1 MYRALVRDDQQLLAI
16 HFREFVTIN
25 TDHSF
30 ELIDHAHAMGK
41 LFVVGTLEAI
51 VGVHFSVA
59 HLDCHTI
66 KREILAIGIHA
77 QRHRRA
83 RTERGSQEFIR

>member
-30 ELIDHAHAMGK
+30 ELIDHARAMGK
-41 LFVVGTLEAI
+41 LFVVGTRETI
-51 VGVHFSVA
+51 VGVYFSVA
-59 HLDCHTI
+59 HLDGDTI
-66 KREILAIGIHA
+66 KRELFAIGVHA
-77 QRHRRA
+77 QRH
-83 RTERGSQEFIR
+83 